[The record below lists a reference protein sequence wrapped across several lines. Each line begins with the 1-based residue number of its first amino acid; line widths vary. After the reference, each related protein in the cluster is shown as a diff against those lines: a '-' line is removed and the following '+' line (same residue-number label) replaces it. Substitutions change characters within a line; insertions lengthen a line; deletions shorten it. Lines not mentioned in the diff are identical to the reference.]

1 MRKTLKIVTL
11 ILCFASIFALCAL
24 SVLAENS
31 LDNIYSG
38 KTVIRFIIGREI
50 NCKTEYMEG
59 EYFDPTGF
67 KGYVF
72 FNDGSNIIIPSD
84 KLTYLEQG
92 PLTANITSVTFAFG
106 YAKAT
111 ASITVEPNPF
121 AKFVTGIEL
130 IASKTDY
137 LAFDTLP
144 ATAFTVK
151 ALYSN
156 GTSELIDSSLC
167 TFYPELGE
175 PLSSDHKSVKA
186 TYTVGNT
193 EYTAEAAIN
202 VQPVLHH
209 EFIGAETAYLYEG
222 LTPDAPRGLSVTVYF
237 DEARTLSKTLT
248 TFDITYPESA
258 IRANEF
264 GKTTIGIIVDTET
277 VELEIDVL
285 PISGYKITGLNEIYY
300 YGDAI
305 TLDQFR
311 AYAIYSDGATVN
323 ITSEVSIEAPSI
335 AVYGSK
341 ITASHNG
348 FDLKDFL
355 GSSIPE
361 GTLTVINQPNK
372 LHYEIGEIFESAG
385 LSLAVEY
392 SDGHRILLLPGDY
405 TLTYSTPLT
414 AADKFVTAE
423 YFGAKTNISISVGNE
438 AYIVSL
444 SIIGAPDRL
453 NYHEGNVLNT
463 SGLLIQAIFSDGT
476 SSIIDHRTL
485 TFTPALNTPLT
496 TDITSVTISA
506 NEGTDKYCEVILP
519 ITVEKKVPT
528 ALIATS
534 QPNKLV
540 YAEGEKFDP
549 DGLALSLIFNDM
561 SSIVPSSFSFSPE
574 LGSPIVLLTNAT
586 EKYIIHAIYEYD
598 GVEYTYP
605 IEITVTPAEVES
617 LLVSRQPIKTTY
629 EIGESFDPTGLELI
643 LVYKDRSLSSPKVPD
658 GYYSFS
664 PAIITRETKEI
675 TVTFRELTV
684 TVPITVNGVETVPPV
699 TTDPVPP
706 VTSEPEDTTL
716 PPDESSTDETTVEPE
731 VSTDPDTSEPEV
743 TTGPETTTSPEDV
756 TTEGE
761 STTEPNTGD
770 KDKTP
775 SLLSLWIIVIVVIV
789 AALIALIIYYKK
801 NFT

>member
-1 MRKTLKIVTL
+1 MRKTLKIITL

-31 LDNIYSG
+31 LDDIYSG
-38 KTVIRFIIGREI
+38 KTVTRFIIGREST
-50 NCKTEYMEG
+50 CKTEYLEG

-72 FNDGSNIIIPSD
+72 FKDGSHIIIPSNE
-84 KLTYLEQG
+84 LTYLEQG
-92 PLTANITSVTFAFG
+92 PLTANITSITFVFGDKTSTATISVT
-106 YAKAT
+106 
-111 ASITVEPNPF
+111 PNPYTRL
-121 AKFVTGIEL
+121 VTGIEL
-130 IASKTDY
+130 VASKTDY

-144 ATAFTVK
+144 ATAFTVNV
-151 ALYSN
+151 LYSD
-156 GTSELIDSSLC
+156 GTSEIIDTSLC

-175 PLSSDHKSVKA
+175 PLSSEHKTVKA
-186 TYTVGNT
+186 TYTVGNA

-202 VQPVLHH
+202 VQPVLYH

-248 TFDITYPESA
+248 TFDITYPEST

-277 VELEIDVL
+277 VEFELEVL
-285 PISGYKITGLNEIYY
+285 PISGYKITGLNEAYY
-300 YGDAI
+300 YGDTI
-305 TLDQFR
+305 SLDQFR
-311 AYAIYSDGATVN
+311 VYAIYSDGATVN
-323 ITSEVSIEAPSI
+323 ITSEVSIEAPSM
-335 AVYGSK
+335 AVFGSK

-355 GSSIPE
+355 GTSIPE

-372 LHYEIGEIFESAG
+372 LHYEIGEIFESTG
-385 LSLAVEY
+385 ISLAIEY

-423 YFGAKTNISISVGNE
+423 YFGAKTNVSISVGNE

-444 SIIGAPDRL
+444 SIIGAPEVL
-453 NYHEGNVLNT
+453 NYYEGNVLNT
-463 SGLLIQAIFSDGT
+463 SGLLIQAVFSDGT

-496 TDITSVTISA
+496 TETTAVTISA
-506 NEGTDKYCEVILP
+506 NDGTDKYCEVILP

-534 QPNKLV
+534 LPNKLV
-540 YAEGEKFDP
+540 YAEGEIFDP

-574 LGSPIVLLTNAT
+574 LGSAIVLLTNAT
-586 EKYIIHAIYEYD
+586 EKYIIHAIYEYE
-598 GVEYTYP
+598 GKEYQYP
-605 IEITVTPAEVES
+605 IEITVNPAEVES

-629 EIGESFDPTGLELI
+629 EIGELFDPAGLELI
-643 LVYKDRSLSSPKVPD
+643 LVYKDRSITSPRVPD

-664 PAIITRETKEI
+664 PSVITRDTKEI
-675 TVTFRELTV
+675 TVTFRDLTV
-684 TVPITVNGVETVPPV
+684 TVPITVNGVETDPPV

-706 VTSEPEDTTL
+706 VTSEPPETTS
-716 PPDESSTDETTVEPE
+716 PDESSTEETTTAPDVTTEPE
-731 VSTDPDTSEPEV
+731 TSEAEV
-743 TTGPETTTSPEDV
+743 TTEYEVTTSPEDV

-761 STTEPNTGD
+761 TTTEPHSGD
-770 KDKTP
+770 KEKGP

>member
-31 LDNIYSG
+31 YEDLYSG
-38 KTVIRFIIGREI
+38 KVVTRFIIGREI
-50 NCKTEYMEG
+50 SCKTEYMEG

-72 FNDGSNIIIPSD
+72 FNDGSNIVIPSD
-84 KLTYLEQG
+84 KLTYQEQG
-92 PLTANITSVTFAFG
+92 PLTADTTTVTFTFG
-106 YAKAT
+106 DAKAT
-111 ASITVEPNPF
+111 ASISVEPNPF
-121 AKFVTGIEL
+121 ARIVTGIEL
-130 IASKTDY
+130 VAAKTDY

-156 GTSELIDSSLC
+156 GTSETIDTSLC

-175 PLSSDHKSVKA
+175 PLSSEHKSVKA

-193 EYTAEAAIN
+193 EYTAETAIN
-202 VQPVLHH
+202 VQPVLYH
-209 EFIGAETAYLYEG
+209 EFIGADIAYLYEG
-222 LTPDAPRGLSVTVYF
+222 LAPDAPRGLSVTVYF

-248 TFDITYPESA
+248 TFDITYPEST

-264 GKTTIGIIVDTET
+264 GKTTIGIIVDTQT
-277 VELEIDVL
+277 VELELEVL
-285 PISGYKITGLNEIYY
+285 PISGYKITGLKEAYY
-300 YGDAI
+300 YGDTI

-323 ITSEVSIEAPSI
+323 ITSEVSIEAPSM
-335 AVYGSK
+335 AVFGSK

-372 LHYEIGEIFESAG
+372 LHYEIGEIFESTG
-385 LSLAVEY
+385 LSLAIEY

-423 YFGAKTNISISVGNE
+423 YFGAKTNVSISVGNE

-444 SIIGAPDRL
+444 SIIGAPEVM
-453 NYHEGNVLNT
+453 NYYEGNVLNT
-463 SGLLIQAIFSDGT
+463 SGLLIQAVFSDGT

-496 TDITSVTISA
+496 TDVTAVTISA
-506 NEGTDKYCEVILP
+506 NDGTDKYCEVILP
-519 ITVEKKVPT
+519 ITVVKKVPT

-534 QPNKLV
+534 MPNKLL

-549 DGLALSLIFNDM
+549 DGLALALIFNDM

-574 LGSPIVLLTNAT
+574 LGSSIVLLTNAT
-586 EKYIIHAIYEYD
+586 EKYIIHAIYEYE
-598 GVEYTYP
+598 GQEYRYP

-617 LLVSRQPIKTTY
+617 LLVSRQPVKTTY
-629 EIGESFDPTGLELI
+629 EIGDPFDPAGLELI
-643 LVYKDRSLSSPKVPD
+643 LVYKDRSLTSPTVPD

-664 PAIITRETKEI
+664 PSVITRETKEI
-675 TVTFRELTV
+675 TVTFRDLTV
-684 TVPITVNGVETVPPV
+684 TVPITVSGVETVPPI
-699 TTDPVPP
+699 TTEPVPP
-706 VTSEPEDTTL
+706 VTSGPEETTL
-716 PPDESSTDETTVEPE
+716 PPEESSTEETTADPDVTTEPE
-731 VSTDPDTSEPEV
+731 TSEPEV
-743 TTGPETTTSPEDV
+743 TTDIETTTSPEDV
-756 TTEGE
+756 TTEE
-761 STTEPNTGD
+761 ETTTEPHTGD
-770 KDKTP
+770 KDKVP